1 MSPAAEIQLIVFR
14 ELRRSV
20 RSVKG
25 IVLGVLTLIGAF
37 VTSLVCVYLE
47 GNRREEVGAA
57 TNEAFIEMKRAA
69 IEKATGDSS
78 FAAYAATIPSSLL
91 IFLKVAIWLSP
102 LLIALLGF
110 DGMASDLQ
118 HRSVRFW
125 TVRSRR
131 WSFFAGKFIGLWAL
145 VGLITLVLNL
155 LAGTVALVKGY
166 VSVGQLFGWGLW
178 FWVVAFLIGGTWAA
192 IATFI
197 SSCFKTPIL
206 ALLTTFG
213 TFFVMWIFGLVGW
226 ITRVSDEMNTG
237 VVKDMSWYE
246 YIYPNAYDTLMI
258 AQQTTRILE
267 AAGILV
273 GFILVV
279 MAAGS
284 FLFQRRD
291 I

>member
-25 IVLGVLTLIGAF
+25 IVLGILTLIGAF

-47 GNRREEVGAA
+47 GTRREEVGAA

-78 FAAYAATIPSSLL
+78 FAAYAATIPSSLI

-131 WSFFAGKFIGLWAL
+131 WSFFAGKFIGLWLL
-145 VGLITLVLNL
+145 VGIITLVLNL

-213 TFFVMWIFGLVGW
+213 TFFVMWIFGLIGW

-273 GFILVV
+273 GFIIVV
-279 MAAGS
+279 MAGGS

>member
-1 MSPAAEIQLIVFR
+1 LSPAAEIQLIVFR

-25 IVLGVLTLIGAF
+25 IVLGILTLIGAF
-37 VTSLVCVYLE
+37 VTSLVCVWLE
-47 GNRREEVGAA
+47 GSDREKVGALS
-57 TNEAFIEMKRAA
+57 NDAFIEMKRQA

-125 TVRSRR
+125 TVRARR
-131 WSFFAGKFIGLWAL
+131 WSFFAGKFIGLWVL

-155 LAGTVALVKGY
+155 LAGTVAAVRGY
-166 VSVGQLFGWGLW
+166 VTVGQLFGWGLW
-178 FWVVAFLIGGTWAA
+178 FWVVSFVIGGSWAA

-213 TFFVMWIFGLVGW
+213 TFFVMWIFGLIGW
-226 ITRVSDEMNTG
+226 FTRVSDELNTG
-237 VVKDMSWYE
+237 IVKDMSWYE
-246 YIYPNAYDTLMI
+246 YLYPNSYDTLMI
-258 AQQTTRILE
+258 AQQTTRVLT
-267 AAGILV
+267 ATGILL

-279 MAAGS
+279 MAGGS